1 MTDLFTSP
9 LHERHQQAGAKFGE
23 FSGWLMPLE
32 YAGGGVLAEHAAVR
46 EHVGIFD
53 VSHLGKVSVVGPGAA
68 NYLNTQLTNDLG
80 RIVPGKAQYQL
91 LCNETG
97 GVVDDLIAYLKSP
110 DEVLLIPNAANCE
123 TVAGILQTEAPS
135 GVRVANQHHDYAI
148 IAVQGPDSVDVVS
161 ALGLPTDMDY
171 MAFASADFQGVP
183 YTVCRSGYT
192 GERGYELVVP
202 NRAASGLWDALFEVT
217 PDARP
222 CGLGARDTLRTE
234 MGYPLHGQDISPV
247 IDPVSAGLSWAI
259 GWDKPTFRG
268 AEALRGIRQTGPV
281 RRLRGLRAKDRAIP
295 RHGMPVVPT
304 GSAPDADPI
313 GEVTS
318 GTFSPTLRQGIGL
331 ALIPSQIV
339 VGDHVG
345 VVIRNHVADFEVVK
359 PPFVAPEVR

>member
-23 FSGWLMPLE
+23 FGGWLMPLE
-32 YAGGGVLAEHAAVR
+32 YTGGGVLAEHAAVR

-53 VSHLGKVSVVGPGAA
+53 VSHLGKVLVAGPGAA
-68 NYLNTQLTNDLG
+68 EYLNTQLTNDLA
-80 RIVPGKAQYQL
+80 RIVSGKAQYQL
-91 LCNETG
+91 LCNEDG

-123 TVAGILQTEAPS
+123 TVAGILGAGAPS
-135 GVRVANQHHDYAI
+135 GVRVENQHRDYAI
-148 IAVQGPDSVDVVS
+148 LAVQGPDSAHVVGS
-161 ALGLPTDMDY
+161 LGLPTDMDY
-171 MAFASADFQGVP
+171 MAFASADFHGVP

-202 NRAASGLWDALFEVT
+202 NQAAAGLWDALFEAA

-234 MGYPLHGQDISPV
+234 MGYPLHGQDISPTV
-247 IDPVSAGLSWAI
+247 DPVSAGLSWAV
-259 GWDKPTFRG
+259 GWNKPTFRG
-268 AEALRGIRQTGPV
+268 AEMLRRIRQAGPA
-281 RRLRGLRAKDRAIP
+281 RRLRGLRAVDRAIP
-295 RHGMPVVPT
+295 RHGMPVVVS
-304 GSAPDADPI
+304 GGALDAEPM

-318 GTFSPTLRQGIGL
+318 GTFSPSLRQGIGL
-331 ALIPSQIV
+331 AFVSAQV
-339 VGDHVG
+339 VPGDHVG